1 MAEQTSASA
10 AAAPLSKL
18 RSPPG
23 SPGGEAPS
31 KKQRTSVDGEDAS
44 STTALTVPA
53 TETSPTPVEQPLEEE
68 TSPTSLEQ
76 PLEEDTSVHDQT
88 NDTIVVVCS
97 RSTL

>member
-53 TETSPTPVEQPLEEE
+53 TETSPAPV
-68 TSPTSLEQ
+68 EQ